1 MTQML
6 GAFVSVYKTDNP
18 TFLTFLHID
27 RGKHLSDFYQNSLKK
42 KDIHFVVLEV
52 IPAYV
57 WHLILYIPVL
67 KRSIQ
72 EIERLGPDHYF
83 LIKI

>member
-1 MTQML
+1 ML
-6 GAFVSVYKTDNP
+6 WGFVSVYIY
-18 TFLTFLHID
+18 LQIIHISD
-27 RGKHLSDFYQNSLKK
+27 LSLNWKRKSYVWFQNLLEKNR
-42 KDIHFVVLEV
+42 FVVLEV

-57 WHLILYIPVL
+57 WLVILYIPVL

-72 EIERLGPDHYF
+72 EMERLGPDHYF

>member
-18 TFLTFLHID
+18 HFLPSFILIEENIYQT
-27 RGKHLSDFYQNSLKK
+27 LSKFIKKK

-52 IPAYV
+52 MPAYV
-57 WHLILYIPVL
+57 WLLILYIPVL